1 MQSVSNTLK
10 KISQARSQFMHGLL
24 PVMAMAMTALTLAAC
39 GEKPQQPPMPQTE
52 PAQLFQQERS
62 ALEKAKGVELT
73 TEKATGELRQEVERQ
88 AQ

>member
-1 MQSVSNTLK
+1 MQFVSNTLK

-39 GEKPQQPPMPQTE
+39 GEKPQQPSMPQTE